1 MSISNR
7 FKSDYHIQSR
17 REQEFKDRQL
27 VHALRG
33 DRNLNLKAQWEEKTD
48 NKIRRNIMRNAV
60 DDIKK
65 RQSTDLNSRR
75 AKLAQL
81 L

>member
-1 MSISNR
+1 MSIQNR

-27 VHALRG
+27 VNALRG

-48 NKIRRNIMRNAV
+48 NKIKRNVMRNAV
-60 DDIKK
+60 DDIKRRK
-65 RQSTDLNSRR
+65 ATDLNARR
-75 AKLAQL
+75 EKLADL